1 MQTPQVVVVGSANAD
16 LVLDIDHRPAPG
28 ETVIGSDVVTT
39 PGGKGANQAVAAGK
53 VGGAVAFVGC
63 VGDDDHG
70 ALLRDSLSSAGVD
83 LTDLRTVD
91 APTGTATIMVTP
103 DGENSIIVSPGANR
117 HVTPAMLEETRSSW
131 GAAPVVVL
139 QLEIPVESVAVVAT
153 GARGRVVV
161 NAAPAARLG
170 SAVLAAADPLVVN
183 ESEAAFLLEDAGA
196 AAGPADD
203 TGATARALLRLGPR
217 SVVLTLGAA
226 GAVVAETRRAD
237 ADRPSDDVRVGD
249 EVPPADDAAE
259 VVRVPALRVEAVDT
273 TGAGDSF
280 VGALAVELAAG
291 ATLERAVR
299 LATRVAAVAV
309 TRRGAQTSFPTLEEL
324 ERAATQLQD
333 RESGR

>member
-53 VGGAVAFVGC
+53 IGGAVAFVGC
-63 VGDDDHG
+63 VGADDHG
-70 ALLRDSLSSAGVD
+70 ALLRESLSSAGVD

-103 DGENSIIVSPGANR
+103 DGENSIIVAPGANR
-117 HVTPAMLEETRSSW
+117 HVSPAMLEETRSSW

-139 QLEIPVESVAVVAT
+139 QLEIPLESVALVAS

-170 SAVLAAADPLVVN
+170 SEVLAAADPLVVN
-183 ESEAAFLLEDAGA
+183 ESEAAFLLKDAGA
-196 AAGPADD
+196 AVDLTDD
-203 TGATARALLRLGPR
+203 AGATARALLRLGPR

-226 GAVVAETRRAD
+226 GAVVAEAH
-237 ADRPSDDVRVGD
+237 
-249 EVPPADDAAE
+249 DDAAD
-259 VVRVPALRVEAVDT
+259 VVRVPAVRVEAVDT

-291 ATLERAVR
+291 ATLERAVH

-324 ERAATQLQD
+324 EVGGTLLHG
-333 RESGR
+333 REAGR

>member
-53 VGGAVAFVGC
+53 IGGAVAFVGC

-70 ALLRDSLSSAGVD
+70 ALLRESLSSAGVD

-103 DGENSIIVSPGANR
+103 DGENSIIVAPGANR
-117 HVTPAMLEETRSSW
+117 HVTPAMLEETRASW

-139 QLEIPVESVAVVAT
+139 QLEIPLESVALVAA

-161 NAAPAARLG
+161 NAAPAARL
-170 SAVLAAADPLVVN
+170 APEVLAAADPLVVN
-183 ESEAAFLLEDAGA
+183 ESEAAFLLEDARAAADLTDDGGA
-196 AAGPADD
+196 AAELADD
-203 TGATARALLRLGPR
+203 AGATARALLRLGPR

-226 GAVVAETRRAD
+226 GAVVAETRD
-237 ADRPSDDVRVGD
+237 GG
-249 EVPPADDAAE
+249 AE
-259 VVRVPALRVEAVDT
+259 VVRVPAVRVEAVDT

-291 ATLERAVR
+291 TTLERAVR

-324 ERAATQLQD
+324 ERGGTLLEG
-333 RESGR
+333 REVGR

>member
-63 VGDDDHG
+63 VGGDDHG
-70 ALLRDSLSSAGVD
+70 ALLRESLTSAGVD

-103 DGENSIIVSPGANR
+103 DGENSIIVAPGANR
-117 HVTPAMLEETRSSW
+117 HVTPAMLEETRPSW

-139 QLEIPVESVAVVAT
+139 QLEIPLESVALVAS

-161 NAAPAARLG
+161 NAAPAAPLP
-170 SAVLAAADPLVVN
+170 AEVLAAADPLVVN
-183 ESEAAFLLEDAGA
+183 ESEAAFLLEGAGSAADA
-196 AAGPADD
+196 ADD
-203 TGATARALLRLGPR
+203 AGATARALLRLGPR

-226 GAVVAETRRAD
+226 GAVVAEAGT
-237 ADRPSDDVRVGD
+237 DDG
-249 EVPPADDAAE
+249 AG
-259 VVRVPALRVEAVDT
+259 VVRVPAVRVEAVDT

-291 ATLERAVR
+291 TGLERAVE
-299 LATRVAAVAV
+299 LATRVAAVTV
-309 TRRGAQTSFPTLEEL
+309 TRRGAQTSFPTLDEL
-324 ERAATQLQD
+324 GRAGPLLQD
-333 RESGR
+333 GEVGR